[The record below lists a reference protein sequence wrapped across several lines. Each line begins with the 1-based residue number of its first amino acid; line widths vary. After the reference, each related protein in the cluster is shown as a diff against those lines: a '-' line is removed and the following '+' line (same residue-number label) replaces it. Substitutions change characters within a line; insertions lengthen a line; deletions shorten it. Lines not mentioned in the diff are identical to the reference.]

1 MLLDD
6 VGWCVMAKGLMFDV
20 EAVTVAV
27 FSEVEGNSL
36 LAGLEKAGAS
46 LRPEGYEGEVRL
58 RVEQDSGGNTVTRR
72 EKVNM

>member
-1 MLLDD
+1 
-6 VGWCVMAKGLMFDV
+6 MFDV

-58 RVEQDSGGNTVTRR
+58 RVEEDSGGNTVTRR